1 MIPTTFRLLVK
12 SLRFEIAAVLVG
24 ALLLAGAALV
34 VTAHL
39 NSLGM
44 PRDCLY
50 EVSGPPPVEPT
61 AEQAAHDAACGA
73 KRQTFYILVNEEADR
88 VFALMAVFPIG
99 GGLIVG
105 VPLVAR
111 EIEWGT
117 APLAWTLARSRRRWL
132 VGRAVPLGVVLAVVL
147 AAPAFSGQL
156 LEGAA
161 EPSLDPGASF
171 QDFGLRGAPLI
182 GLGVLSYGV
191 AVAIGTAMGRQLPA
205 LIVAGC
211 MAVGLL
217 VVSDGALRTLGR
229 GFTSVVDASTVEV
242 PLGSFVVDE
251 QIRDPDGVLHPIVN
265 SATYVG
271 DGPPGG
277 GTYVWLLLPGDRY
290 PAVASVFSGV
300 LAAVALGLVGASA
313 EIIERRRAS

>member
-1 MIPTTFRLLVK
+1 
-12 SLRFEIAAVLVG
+12 
-24 ALLLAGAALV
+24 
-34 VTAHL
+34 
-39 NSLGM
+39 
-44 PRDCLY
+44 
-50 EVSGPPPVEPT
+50 
-61 AEQAAHDAACGA
+61 
-73 KRQTFYILVNEEADR
+73 
-88 VFALMAVFPIG
+88 
-99 GGLIVG
+99 
-105 VPLVAR
+105 
-111 EIEWGT
+111 
-117 APLAWTLARSRRRWL
+117 
-132 VGRAVPLGVVLAVVL
+132 
-147 AAPAFSGQL
+147 
-156 LEGAA
+156 
-161 EPSLDPGASF
+161 
-171 QDFGLRGAPLI
+171 
-182 GLGVLSYGV
+182 
-191 AVAIGTAMGRQLPA
+191 
-205 LIVAGC
+205 